1 MTASAILS
9 ASGIYAI
16 RNTVNGKVYVGSA
29 VNIEKRWRLHRNQ
42 LALSTH
48 HSKKLQNAWNKHGSQ
63 SFVFE
68 VLELVDDKSN
78 LLEREQHWIDTLSA
92 FSNGYNGRLRAESY
106 LGMKHSSDVIAK
118 MSAKMMG
125 NSYGTGSKRSPKQL
139 ERMSEVST
147 GRKHSV
153 ESRQKISASRAG
165 FEFSG
170 DAKAKISLSLM
181 GNQRTLGY
189 THSEETKQKV
199 SQSLIGNKRAL
210 GMRHTQEAR
219 ENMSKTRKGR
229 KLSVEV
235 RIKMAIAQRDRRAKE
250 LLTK

>member
-1 MTASAILS
+1 MADAILC

-29 VNIEKRWRLHRNQ
+29 ANIEKRWRLHRSQ

-68 VLELVDDKSN
+68 VIELVNDKSN

-92 FSNGYNGRLRAESY
+92 FSNGYNGRLKAQSY
-106 LGMKHSSDVIAK
+106 LGMKHSTDALAK

-125 NSYGTGSKRSPKQL
+125 NSYGAGSKRSLKQL
-139 ERMSEVST
+139 EKMSEAGT
-147 GRKHSV
+147 GKRHSV

-165 FEFSG
+165 FEFS
-170 DAKAKISLSLM
+170 DEAKAKISLSLM

-189 THSEETKQKV
+189 THSVETKRKV
-199 SQSLIGNKRAL
+199 SESLIGNKRAL

-219 ENMSKTRKGR
+219 EKMSQTRRGR
-229 KLSVEV
+229 KLSLEV
-235 RIKMAIAQRDRRAKE
+235 RMKMSVAQRDRRAKE
-250 LLTK
+250 LLIE